1 MNFSLFKDS
10 WVMPKSVHDLLAK
23 YVGRTGLE
31 ERERK
36 GLANCSFVSHVDYLE
51 SEILGALRGKN
62 QVRRS

>member
-1 MNFSLFKDS
+1 
-10 WVMPKSVHDLLAK
+10 MPKSVHDLLAK